1 MPSRKLLITRSS
13 LERKKQE
20 LISNAPIKKARI
32 QVMKELATKFKESNL
47 NKDNKFT
54 KFNQLQKDI
63 YPWLKKESLRL
74 HIHASGI
81 TKETTVMKDTTKLQ
95 ESNESILH
103 SFNINQ
109 SQVRKLQDS
118 DRSFVCR

>member
-1 MPSRKLLITRSS
+1 MPTRELFITRSS
-13 LERKKQE
+13 LKRKKQE

-47 NKDNKFT
+47 NKDKVNNYT
-54 KFNQLQKDI
+54 KFYKLQKDI
-63 YPWLKKESLRL
+63 YPWLKKESLRW
-74 HIHASGI
+74 HIRVSGV
-81 TKETTVMKDTTKLQ
+81 TKETTVMKDTTKLP

-109 SQVRKLQDS
+109 SQVRTRQ
-118 DRSFVCR
+118 

>member
-1 MPSRKLLITRSS
+1 MPSRELSITRSS
-13 LERKKQE
+13 LKRKKQE

-63 YPWLKKESLRL
+63 YPWLKKEPLRL

>member
-1 MPSRKLLITRSS
+1 M
-13 LERKKQE
+13 
-20 LISNAPIKKARI
+20 ISNAPIKKARI

-95 ESNESILH
+95 ESIY
-103 SFNINQ
+103 
-109 SQVRKLQDS
+109 
-118 DRSFVCR
+118 